1 MQLHEMASII
11 GSQMMPLAQEKA
23 LTRTSRRAFRKAHL
37 PAEFLHIMYVWGQFG
52 DRLRLGN
59 SVAGCKFTRKDH
71 RRLRGIFPHV
81 AKRLRITARACGYTG
96 GIELDSWLAALVGV
110 EEI

>member
-1 MQLHEMASII
+1 MDT
-11 GSQMMPLAQEKA
+11 PQEKA

-37 PAEFLHIMYVWGQFG
+37 PAEFLHIMYVWDQFG
-52 DRLRLGN
+52 GPLRLGN
-59 SVAGCKFTRKDH
+59 SVAYGGCKFTRKDH

-81 AKRLRITARACGYTG
+81 VKRLRITARACGYTG

-110 EEI
+110 ELIK

>member
-1 MQLHEMASII
+1 MDT
-11 GSQMMPLAQEKA
+11 PQEKA

-52 DRLRLGN
+52 GSLRLGN
-59 SVAGCKFTRKDH
+59 SVAYVCKFTRKDH
-71 RRLRGIFPHV
+71 RLLRGIFPHV
-81 AKRLRITARACGYTG
+81 AKRLRITARACGYRG
-96 GIELDSWLAALVGV
+96 PIELDPWLAELVGV